1 MLLDGLIRAIISLDS
16 ERTDLLHSRQLSC
29 NWKPLLGLRKSIIP
43 LVGVRLLHRV
53 LSLALES
60 EWVEEMLWAP
70 AGRGVGRSVNAR

>member
-1 MLLDGLIRAIISLDS
+1 MAAALPDGLIRAMISLDS
-16 ERTDLLHSRQLSC
+16 ERTDLLHSRQLS
-29 NWKPLLGLRKSIIP
+29 GLRKSIIA

-70 AGRGVGRSVNAR
+70 AGRGVGRSVNDR